1 MDEKTL
7 FRRDTYLEQMIKL
20 RSTDPVKV
28 ITGVRRC
35 GKSTLLDLFEA
46 WLLDQGIPRS
56 AIIRMNFEFIEFDLI
71 KNYKDLAA
79 YISGRLRNGAKT
91 WLLLDEVQQVEG
103 WEKAVNSFRAKGGV
117 DIYLTGSTAHMLSSE
132 LATLLSGRY
141 IEIKVL
147 PLSFR
152 EYLDFSGGGN
162 AEDCFTTYLEYGGF
176 PGLLQLGG
184 DEGLTRSFISGI
196 YNTILVKDV
205 IARNTLRDVDLLER
219 VIRFMTA
226 NIGNSVSAKKI
237 SDYLSSAGRKTS
249 HETIDNYLSMLEDAY
264 FLYKARRYD
273 IKGKEH
279 LKSQHKYYLVDT
291 GLRYWRLGKKNIDR
305 GSVLENIVYLE
316 LLRRGC
322 EVFTGRVPG
331 PGGVPLEV
339 DFIALKNGIKTYYQ
353 VTWTMQTAE
362 VRERELK
369 PFGFIRDN
377 YEKII
382 LSLDK
387 TPFTDYEGIK
397 QINLIDFLRGFPDR
411 QTSLF
416 PQKGDLYPGGQI
428 QPVEL

>member
-1 MDEKTL
+1 MGNSIILEFMDDKPL
-7 FRRDTYLEQMIKL
+7 FGRDIYLNQMIKL

-46 WLLDQGIPRS
+46 WLRCQGIPGS
-56 AIIRMNFEFIEFDLI
+56 AIIRMNFEFIEFDSI
-71 KNYKDLAA
+71 KNYRDLAA
-79 YISGRLRNGAKT
+79 YIQSRLRKGGKT

-117 DIYLTGSTAHMLSSE
+117 DIYLTGSNAHMLSSE

-152 EYLDFSGGGN
+152 EYQDFNRRRGGN
-162 AEDCFTTYLEYGGF
+162 ADDDFTAYLEYGGF
-176 PGLLQLGG
+176 PGLSQLGG

-205 IARNTLRDVDLLER
+205 ITRNVLRDADLLER
-219 VIRFMTA
+219 VIRFMA
-226 NIGNSVSAKKI
+226 SNIGNLITAKKI

-249 HETIDNYLSMLEDAY
+249 HETIDSYLSMLEDAY
-264 FLYKARRYD
+264 FLYKVRRYD
-273 IKGKEH
+273 IKGKEY
-279 LKSQHKYYLVDT
+279 LKSQHKYYIVDT

-316 LLRRGC
+316 LLRRGY
-322 EVFTGRVPG
+322 EVFTGRVSG
-331 PGGVPLEV
+331 PGGVPLEI
-339 DFIALKNGIKTYYQ
+339 DFIALKDGIKTYYQ
-353 VTWTMQTAE
+353 VTWTMQAPE

-369 PFGFIRDN
+369 PLGFIHDN

-387 TPFTDYEGIK
+387 TPFTDYDGIK
-397 QINLIDFLRGFPDR
+397 HINLIDFLLAR
-411 QTSLF
+411 
-416 PQKGDLYPGGQI
+416 
-428 QPVEL
+428 